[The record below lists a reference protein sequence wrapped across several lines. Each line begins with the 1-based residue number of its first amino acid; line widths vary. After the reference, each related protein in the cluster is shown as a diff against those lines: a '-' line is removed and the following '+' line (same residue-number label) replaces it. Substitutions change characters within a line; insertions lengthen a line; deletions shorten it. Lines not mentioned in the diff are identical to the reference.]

1 MSRRGELLIAIAKQI
16 ARPRWYS
23 RNCARSFFPLCPPSS
38 FPSSSIS
45 VSPQV
50 LRNGLF
56 FLHRQFLYEPRQ
68 NILPAP
74 ANAFSTYKSL
84 DDAGPCTRSRPCSH
98 HTKPCTIIGLWL
110 TCKSR
115 VPHTRRVV
123 LTGGKRRRERKE
135 ERERERTDIG
145 SGRREKL
152 AFLEG
157 CERCDVI

>member
-1 MSRRGELLIAIAKQI
+1 MVFAKLCTVI
-16 ARPRWYS
+16 LP
-23 RNCARSFFPLCPPSS
+23 PLSPVLSLA
-38 FPSSSIS
+38 SSSIS
-45 VSPQV
+45 VSPHV

-68 NILPAP
+68 NILPAL

-84 DDAGPCTRSRPCSH
+84 DERDAGPCTRSRSCSH
-98 HTKPCTIIGLWL
+98 HTKLCTIIGRRL

-123 LTGGKRRRERKE
+123 LTG
-135 ERERERTDIG
+135 REREEERGREREKEREQTDIG

-157 CERCDVI
+157 CERCSVI